1 MMPFERLEAWKS
13 SHQLA
18 LAVYE
23 CSDEWPSIER
33 YALTAQLRRAAVSI
47 PANIA
52 EGYAKRGTRD
62 LRRYL
67 DISLSSFSELTYL
80 LIFARERGLPMPD
93 AVEQLRTQTGRQ
105 LWGLYR
111 SAARD

>member
-1 MMPFERLEAWKS
+1 MMPFEELDAWKS
-13 SHQLA
+13 SHRLA

-23 CSDEWPSIER
+23 LTEGWPASER
-33 YALTAQLRRAAVSI
+33 FGLTAQVRRSALSI

-52 EGYAKRGTRD
+52 EGVAKRGTRE

-67 DISLSSFSELTYL
+67 DISLGSFSELTYL
-80 LIFARERGLPMPD
+80 LLFARDRGLPTSSDLEP
-93 AVEQLRTQTGRQ
+93 LRSQTGRQ

-111 SAARD
+111 SIASP